1 MLRALLP
8 PLLLAYALFLI
19 LVLRARRRPVPRPR
33 TGSPWLGPH
42 RAGLVSHLAVTVA
55 GGYVVFVGIVIV
67 FHSWLAA
74 EPDALRSA
82 LVEGSILALAVLGLF
97 VASASLPTRHR

>member
-1 MLRALLP
+1 MVRAVLP
-8 PLLLAYALFLI
+8 PLLLAYALFVV
-19 LVLRARRRPVPRPR
+19 LVLRARRRPAPRPR
-33 TGSPWLGPH
+33 TGSAWLGPH
-42 RAGLVSHLAVTVA
+42 RAGLVRHVTVTVA
-55 GGYVVFVGIVIV
+55 GGYVVFAGIVIV

-82 LVEGSILALAVLGLF
+82 LVEGSILALAVLCLF